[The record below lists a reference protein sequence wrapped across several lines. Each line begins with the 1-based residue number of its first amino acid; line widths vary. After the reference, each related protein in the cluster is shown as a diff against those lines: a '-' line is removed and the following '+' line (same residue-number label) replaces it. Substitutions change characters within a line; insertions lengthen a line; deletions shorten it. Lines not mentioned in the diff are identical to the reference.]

1 MLDFN
6 RVQQISLKECFY
18 QKLIGKTGLLFYVS
32 VSRWLAQKRL
42 LNVKLLLVER
52 YRAFYMRSKSFLRS
66 YKKPPNSNS
75 ISLRWLIDCAL
86 QAEAINQFQTLE
98 SRLGPKL
105 RSCTYCQ
112 LFLEWNWFSL
122 HCFVAWNELFAAAC
136 LWKSIFPF
144 KLLTFLIFLSLL
156 YVVFSLAGRL
166 VMKCDSTWNSIA
178 DTAVNNR
185 GSSHAPVHITLGPKQ
200 AFQAVDEEI
209 QIK

>member
-1 MLDFN
+1 MLDIKVYDFLCSILN
-6 RVQQISLKECFY
+6 EYVWVLKNVFIRNSSGKPDFCSLFRLVADWHK
-18 QKLIGKTGLLFYVS
+18 
-32 VSRWLAQKRL
+32 KRL

-156 YVVFSLAGRL
+156 YVVFFSCRSSCD
-166 VMKCDSTWNSIA
+166 VM
-178 DTAVNNR
+178 R
-185 GSSHAPVHITLGPKQ
+185 
-200 AFQAVDEEI
+200 
-209 QIK
+209 